1 MANICCD
8 DVIFY
13 TEGNP
18 EGLYDLWEDLETY
31 IILNQNPDLC
41 WIGNLFS
48 HKKIDSTGIS
58 LRGNVSYMEW
68 NDTYILLSLETAWTP
83 LYEAYQAIA
92 AAYHVP
98 FVINDNVDIAL
109 KVDADGVHVG
119 QSDMEAGK
127 VREKLGPDK
136 IIGVSCK
143 NVEQALLAKKHGAD
157 YLGVGAMYPTGTK
170 KDATAVTP
178 EALSEVC
185 QAVDIPVVAIGG
197 INKDRLE
204 PLKGTG
210 VDGVAVVSA
219 IFAAEDIE
227 KATRELKEAVREI
240 L

>member
-98 FVINDNVDIAL
+98 FVMQSIEPGEPFETETDVLERFRDCGYPAATL
-109 KVDADGVHVG
+109 KELELMFDAD
-119 QSDMEAGK
+119 E
-127 VREKLGPDK
+127 L
-136 IIGVSCK
+136 IIFEFTNPYLDLEQK
-143 NVEQALLAKKHGAD
+143 NACA
-157 YLGVGAMYPTGTK
+157 
-170 KDATAVTP
+170 
-178 EALSEVC
+178 
-185 QAVDIPVVAIGG
+185 
-197 INKDRLE
+197 
-204 PLKGTG
+204 
-210 VDGVAVVSA
+210 
-219 IFAAEDIE
+219 
-227 KATRELKEAVREI
+227 
-240 L
+240 

>member
-98 FVINDNVDIAL
+98 FPL
-109 KVDADGVHVG
+109 
-119 QSDMEAGK
+119 
-127 VREKLGPDK
+127 
-136 IIGVSCK
+136 
-143 NVEQALLAKKHGAD
+143 
-157 YLGVGAMYPTGTK
+157 VGAST
-170 KDATAVTP
+170 
-178 EALSEVC
+178 
-185 QAVDIPVVAIGG
+185 
-197 INKDRLE
+197 
-204 PLKGTG
+204 
-210 VDGVAVVSA
+210 VVS
-219 IFAAEDIE
+219 
-227 KATRELKEAVREI
+227 TRINVVFPAPFSPNRPNI
-240 L
+240 PCGISRST

>member
-98 FVINDNVDIAL
+98 FVMQSIEPGERIYYKSDKGYQAYFVLETPVYVTSKSEFKSVKAAKIISQNIREYFGKSLPVDLTCNHFGIARIPRTDNVEFFDPNYRYSFKEWQDWSFKQTDNKGFTRSSL
-109 KVDADGVHVG
+109 TVLSGTEGKKQVD
-119 QSDMEAGK
+119 EA
-127 VREKLGPDK
+127 
-136 IIGVSCK
+136 C
-143 NVEQALLAKKHGAD
+143 A
-157 YLGVGAMYPTGTK
+157 
-170 KDATAVTP
+170 
-178 EALSEVC
+178 
-185 QAVDIPVVAIGG
+185 
-197 INKDRLE
+197 
-204 PLKGTG
+204 
-210 VDGVAVVSA
+210 
-219 IFAAEDIE
+219 
-227 KATRELKEAVREI
+227 
-240 L
+240 

>member
-98 FVINDNVDIAL
+98 FVMQSIEPGERIYYNTDEAHLFFPDRYCGYPAATL
-109 KVDADGVHVG
+109 KELELMFDAD
-119 QSDMEAGK
+119 E
-127 VREKLGPDK
+127 L
-136 IIGVSCK
+136 IIFEFTNPYLDLEQK
-143 NVEQALLAKKHGAD
+143 NACA
-157 YLGVGAMYPTGTK
+157 
-170 KDATAVTP
+170 
-178 EALSEVC
+178 
-185 QAVDIPVVAIGG
+185 
-197 INKDRLE
+197 
-204 PLKGTG
+204 
-210 VDGVAVVSA
+210 
-219 IFAAEDIE
+219 
-227 KATRELKEAVREI
+227 
-240 L
+240 

>member
-98 FVINDNVDIAL
+98 FVM
-109 KVDADGVHVG
+109 
-119 QSDMEAGK
+119 QSIEPGERIYYNTDEAHLFFPDRYC
-127 VREKLGPDK
+127 VRLYEESLLTPCGLIIGEKLEDGEPFETETD
-136 IIGVSCK
+136 V
-143 NVEQALLAKKHGAD
+143 
-157 YLGVGAMYPTGTK
+157 
-170 KDATAVTP
+170 
-178 EALSEVC
+178 
-185 QAVDIPVVAIGG
+185 
-197 INKDRLE
+197 LE
-204 PLKGTG
+204 RFR
-210 VDGVAVVSA
+210 DG
-219 IFAAEDIE
+219 
-227 KATRELKEAVREI
+227 
-240 L
+240 

>member
-98 FVINDNVDIAL
+98 FVMQSIEPGERIYYNTGEAHLFFPDRYCVRLYEESLLTPCGLIIGEKLEDGEPFETETDVLGRFRDCGYPAATL
-109 KVDADGVHVG
+109 KELELMFDAD
-119 QSDMEAGK
+119 E
-127 VREKLGPDK
+127 L
-136 IIGVSCK
+136 IIFEFTNPYLDLEQK
-143 NVEQALLAKKHGAD
+143 NACA
-157 YLGVGAMYPTGTK
+157 
-170 KDATAVTP
+170 
-178 EALSEVC
+178 
-185 QAVDIPVVAIGG
+185 
-197 INKDRLE
+197 
-204 PLKGTG
+204 
-210 VDGVAVVSA
+210 
-219 IFAAEDIE
+219 
-227 KATRELKEAVREI
+227 
-240 L
+240 

>member
-98 FVINDNVDIAL
+98 FVM
-109 KVDADGVHVG
+109 
-119 QSDMEAGK
+119 QSIEPGERIYYNTDEAHLFFPDRYC
-127 VREKLGPDK
+127 VRLYEESLLTPCGLIIGEKLEDGEPFETETDVLERFRDCGYPAANRRIELPSCPLAPVTK
-136 IIGVSCK
+136 IVFILSYSSNFSSPFISSRYFSARSARNELICLIPSIVSGLISFPC
-143 NVEQALLAKKHGAD
+143 
-157 YLGVGAMYPTGTK
+157 
-170 KDATAVTP
+170 
-178 EALSEVC
+178 
-185 QAVDIPVVAIGG
+185 
-197 INKDRLE
+197 
-204 PLKGTG
+204 
-210 VDGVAVVSA
+210 
-219 IFAAEDIE
+219 IFSIR
-227 KATRELKEAVREI
+227 KP
-240 L
+240 

>member
-98 FVINDNVDIAL
+98 FVM
-109 KVDADGVHVG
+109 
-119 QSDMEAGK
+119 QSIEPGERIYYNTDEAHLFFPDRYC
-127 VREKLGPDK
+127 VRLYEESLLTSVVRRLLIMKCSSMRDLLLYLAQCLCGYCL
-136 IIGVSCK
+136 VSFF
-143 NVEQALLAKKHGAD
+143 
-157 YLGVGAMYPTGTK
+157 YLPC
-170 KDATAVTP
+170 
-178 EALSEVC
+178 LS
-185 QAVDIPVVAIGG
+185 G
-197 INKDRLE
+197 
-204 PLKGTG
+204 
-210 VDGVAVVSA
+210 
-219 IFAAEDIE
+219 
-227 KATRELKEAVREI
+227 
-240 L
+240 

>member
-83 LYEAYQAIA
+83 LYEAY
-92 AAYHVP
+92 
-98 FVINDNVDIAL
+98 
-109 KVDADGVHVG
+109 
-119 QSDMEAGK
+119 
-127 VREKLGPDK
+127 R
-136 IIGVSCK
+136 
-143 NVEQALLAKKHGAD
+143 
-157 YLGVGAMYPTGTK
+157 
-170 KDATAVTP
+170 
-178 EALSEVC
+178 
-185 QAVDIPVVAIGG
+185 
-197 INKDRLE
+197 R
-204 PLKGTG
+204 
-210 VDGVAVVSA
+210 
-219 IFAAEDIE
+219 
-227 KATRELKEAVREI
+227 
-240 L
+240 